1 MHSDRADGVER
12 RDDELLRVPLRG
24 GQSAHAAA
32 NMRRQTYNAFGV
44 VRVRLDELAHVRE
57 AVRADEDG
65 RSAHVLLLRGDARL
79 VDHRAA
85 EACAPGHQR
94 ASSQLCGVRRGC
106 WKGQNEN
113 ARMMPSWMSFF
124 ALARC
129 CSRTLRRCAKLFGL
143 SGAYTRNS
151 GLLSCTVAGRE
162 DIVCANGGSGRGERK
177 RPGARRGREAE
188 ARVLCR
194 DALGQHRAEYAYAHR
209 HHAEDAYAHDIPS
222 GPGEPEE
229 RQ

>member
-1 MHSDRADGVER
+1 MHSDRADRVER
-12 RDDELLRVPLRG
+12 RDDELLRVPLRD
-24 GQSAHAAA
+24 GQLAHAAP
-32 NMRRQTYNAFGV
+32 NMRGRTYDARGV
-44 VRVRLDELAHVRE
+44 VRVRLDELAYVRE

-65 RSAHVLLLRGDARL
+65 RPAHVLLLRGDAHL
-79 VDHRAA
+79 VNHRAA
-85 EACAPGHQR
+85 EACAPGRQR
-94 ASSQLCGVRRGC
+94 ASSQLRGARRD
-106 WKGQNEN
+106 

-129 CSRTLRRCAKLFGL
+129 CSRTLRRCATLFGL